1 MRRLFQRSET
11 QGKGGRTATFLA
23 ITLVLATALAY
34 QAIAA
39 ARSQRATA
47 SAVLRDYASFAAEQY
62 AQRMAQDLEYYGV
75 YPIVQ
80 AMRTM
85 PVGPGFSFPD
95 PDTIRP
101 GASRSLRRSLDL
113 VAYPFWIDLESGAV
127 AITARPDDPDRP
139 NADALREIVREHH
152 DASYDSTWSS
162 AALIEDNVVYA
173 TLEREDETSEAQY
186 AIGFI
191 TNRNELERYFT
202 NAFERSPLIPTTL
215 TGDLPS
221 DSVLA
226 MTISTLG
233 GEDLFTVAPARG
245 GGKYQS
251 SGIAYPLGPRFGD
264 IVVHVAIQPGMEST
278 LIIGGLPGSR
288 LPLTVLLA
296 LLTAG
301 LIVVT
306 LLKLHRERELARL
319 RTEFVSNV
327 SHELRTPLA
336 QIRMFA
342 ETLLLGRVRSSTER
356 DRALTIIDKEAR
368 RLTTLVENV
377 LHFSRAERQAV
388 QLAPEE
394 TELPAFLD
402 EVVESFRPLATTHD
416 VTIGTVFQD
425 ATATVDRGAVRQ
437 IVLNLLDN
445 ALKYGPQSQTVQVEL
460 KTLGSFIQIT
470 VEDEGPGIPF
480 HERERI
486 WGRFS
491 RLDRDREAVTA
502 GTGIGLAV
510 VRELTTLHGGTCR
523 VENGNDGARFVVELP
538 VASESR
544 TEAEVTR
551 RRHGTS

>member
-1 MRRLFQRSET
+1 MRRLFQRSEKPH
-11 QGKGGRTATFLA
+11 KGGRTATFLA
-23 ITLVLATALAY
+23 ITLLLATALAY

-47 SAVLRDYASFAAEQY
+47 SAVLKDYASFAAEQY

-85 PVGPGFSFPD
+85 PVGPGFFFPD

-101 GASRSLRRSLDL
+101 AASRPLRQALDL
-113 VAYPFWIDLESGAV
+113 VAYPFWIDLESGAI
-127 AITARPDDPDRP
+127 AITAQPDDPDQP
-139 NADALREIVREHH
+139 GADALRRIVREHY

-162 AALIEDNVVYA
+162 AILITDNVVYA
-173 TLEREDETSEAQY
+173 ALEPEPEGSDARY
-186 AIGFI
+186 AIGFVAH
-191 TNRNELERYFT
+191 RHELERYFT
-202 NAFERSPLIPTTL
+202 AAFQRSPLIPTTL

-226 MTISTLG
+226 MTIATADGVRLY
-233 GEDLFTVAPARG
+233 TVAPARDTNR
-245 GGKYQS
+245 YS
-251 SGIAYPLGPRFGD
+251 SAGIAYPLGARLGD

-278 LIIGGLPGSR
+278 LIIGGLPGTR

-342 ETLLLGRVRSSTER
+342 ETLLLGRVRSSDER
-356 DRALTIIDKEAR
+356 DRALAIIDKEAR

-388 QLAPEE
+388 QLAVEE
-394 TELPAFLD
+394 TELPPFLD
-402 EVVESFRPLATTHD
+402 EVVESFRPLAATHD
-416 VTIGTVFQD
+416 VTIETRLQ
-425 ATATVDRGAVRQ
+425 TASARVDRGAVRQ

-445 ALKYGPQSQTVQVEL
+445 ALKYGPQGQTVQVGL
-460 KTLGSFIQIT
+460 MTLTSWVQIT
-470 VEDEGPGIPF
+470 VEDEGPGIPI

-491 RLDRDREAVTA
+491 RLARDRETVTA

-510 VRELTTLHGGTCR
+510 VRELTILHGGTCW
-523 VENGNDGARFVVELP
+523 VEDGRGGARFVVQLP
-538 VASESR
+538 IGSERGAES
-544 TEAEVTR
+544 EVTR